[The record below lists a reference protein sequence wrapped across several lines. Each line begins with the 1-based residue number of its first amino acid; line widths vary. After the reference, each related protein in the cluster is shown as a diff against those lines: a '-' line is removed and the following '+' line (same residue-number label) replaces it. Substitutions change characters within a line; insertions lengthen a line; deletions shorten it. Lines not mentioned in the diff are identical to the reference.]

1 MRLFV
6 CFSILLLAFSGCNKL
21 VLNNTEKYLTEG
33 EWLIYLYSK
42 DGQNLTDKGYSEYT
56 FTFNGEGG
64 LNARISSLSV
74 NLPGIYEMLKVDKTP
89 VMKITMQSPLES
101 LNEDWEIVD
110 QNKSKVELRTTNTT
124 NKRMVFL
131 KKK

>member
-1 MRLFV
+1 MRFILVFIVLLFT
-6 CFSILLLAFSGCNKL
+6 FSGCTKLTLNK
-21 VLNNTEKYLTEG
+21 TEKRLADG
-33 EWLIYLYSK
+33 EWTIFLYSEN
-42 DGQNLTDKGYSEYT
+42 GVNQTDKGYSEYT

-74 NLPGIYEMLKVDKTP
+74 NLPGIYEMQKVDKTP
-89 VMKITMQSPLES
+89 VMKITIQSPLES